1 MQKNKQSIDKFEV
14 IRRIGTGYT
23 ADVYEAEHN
32 GNKYAIKLFKN
43 EATEFA
49 ESEFENARMLLH
61 PNIIEYDSHK
71 QKALCRL
78 SD

>member
-1 MQKNKQSIDKFEV
+1 MSKKSQFIDKFEV

-23 ADVYEAEHN
+23 ADVYEAQQN
-32 GNKYAIKLFKN
+32 GTRFAIKLFKKD
-43 EATEFA
+43 ASEFA

-71 QKALCRL
+71 RQPVCRL
-78 SD
+78 TD